1 MLFKVRYDVL
11 YIHFSKICV
20 DNSSTYDIIK
30 LQEHLFLWFVLL
42 SLRGEDDGREISQ
55 NFQR

>member
-11 YIHFSKICV
+11 YLHFSKIYV
-20 DNSSTYDIIK
+20 DKSISHDIIK
-30 LQEHLFLWFVLL
+30 TQEHLFLYFVLL
-42 SLRGEDDGREISQ
+42 NLRGEVDGREISQ